1 MVSPVAQLGG
11 VKMLEN
17 RFDELKSLSHEAL
30 IYRLKEIA
38 EEANLRKKEVRDEID
53 RRSKKE
59 RVILRIFVEYSL
71 EWHIWIT
78 LVKGGGVYGFN
89 EIDGFAG
96 CSRWKLRAVL
106 LELTAMELV
115 KRVGL
120 KYQAVSPDW
129 FHV

>member
-1 MVSPVAQLGG
+1 
-11 VKMLEN
+11 MLEN
-17 RFDELKSLSHEAL
+17 RFDELKSLSHETL

-89 EIDGFAG
+89 EIFSFAG
-96 CSRWKLRAVL
+96 CSRWSCSRWKLRKIL
-106 LELTAMELV
+106 LELGEMGLV
-115 KRVGL
+115 TRVGL
-120 KYQAVSPDW
+120 KYQALSPDW